1 MNGLQGKRED
11 GRHPVNKGA
20 LGKIGVQEFTRCVEF
35 VPQLPH
41 VREKNME
48 LGTEFAFTIFWKFK
62 SAFVEVVWEAFSP
75 RTFLLFSRK

>member
-1 MNGLQGKRED
+1 MDCKERERMAD
-11 GRHPVNKGA
+11 TPSIK
-20 LGKIGVQEFTRCVEF
+20 
-35 VPQLPH
+35 VPL
-41 VREKNME
+41 VRLVCKNSQNME